1 MTQYLQNDLKDF
13 KNILYAYSLCHKDV
27 LRRFWFQSEK
37 NKIFQNFKMRPD
49 GPLGSHCAP
58 PPQWAQQ
65 GLWAALQKKAKN
77 VKNSHNVKN
86 SLEMFIRSEMTKICQ
101 KRF

>member
-49 GPLGSHCAP
+49 GPLGSHCG
-58 PPQWAQQ
+58 Q
-65 GLWAALQKKAKN
+65 GLNTDTAML
-77 VKNSHNVKN
+77 SYLG
-86 SLEMFIRSEMTKICQ
+86 SPSISIT
-101 KRF
+101 